1 KQRYEARERGDLIE
15 IGIAPKNAGGT
26 ADYRNYISLEFS
38 YDAAESE
45 ILLAFESKLNRKL
58 TDDEAKEIN
67 ERRQSGLKDREW
79 VTSPNRK
86 WDNGGVS
93 PYEGCYYS
101 CEHLTFDLVPDY
113 LRNNDL
119 SDWIVTLQ
127 TADPGAY
134 AHALARWH
142 DTDSRAWLITAL
154 IKAKRSSPNILA
166 LMRDA
171 EVVARDAPEFPTIA
185 HELVRLRIAFGKK
198 EAARNLIDEA
208 ISQPSDRLP
217 VSAMNQFLEQRAHI
231 AETPAEFLKYSQRKP
246 AAFYDYGRYGSLKD
260 LLKIGKGSWDPDYS
274 DQTKEEYE
282 QEIESRYKDLLPWDD
297 RFILDDETV
306 EILNWHFPLQS
317 LVDAARDRAVPS
329 YLQRQMIL
337 AAWTRAILLQRDEL
351 ALRIA
356 PEVIRAAP
364 EMTSVFGPYLQARTP
379 VERNHAALFVLLKF
393 PNLSPFIANGIPS
406 FDTSEQLDYYFERAW
421 WCALPTTEYD
431 KGSHEVPKVV
441 PKPDFLTGK
450 QLEAATTERNR
461 LNVIGDGKRYL
472 GNQVLQWAKTSPDD
486 PRISEALF
494 IAFRANESYK
504 YGCGG
509 WEHDGEIQG
518 EAETILRQRYPK
530 SAWTAKLPKH
540 EDQ

>member
-1 KQRYEARERGDLIE
+1 MNAEVELQNLLGQTSTFQSSARKLLALVKYRLHPTERIQELARTLASQSGNESLRQDLTDYVWLLDGIEARILEAEKKRKEALKPPAERGPADRFAEREPADGFPNEQAKQRYEALERGDLIE
-15 IGIAPKNAGGT
+15 IGIAPKNADGT
-26 ADYRNYISLEFS
+26 ADYRSYISLEFK

-67 ERRQSGLKDREW
+67 ERRQGGLKSREW

-93 PYEGCYYS
+93 PYEGCYYN
-101 CEHLTFDLVPDY
+101 CDLTFDLVPDY

-154 IKAKRSSPNILA
+154 IKAERSSPNILA

-260 LLKIGKGSWDPDYS
+260 LLKIGKGSWDSDYS

-306 EILNWHFPLQS
+306 DILNWHFPLQS

-337 AAWTRAILLQRDEL
+337 AR
-351 ALRIA
+351 ALRFI
-356 PEVIRAAP
+356 EVSQSLAVHR
-364 EMTSVFGPYLQARTP
+364 EWHTLVRHFG
-379 VERNHAALFVLLKF
+379 
-393 PNLSPFIANGIPS
+393 
-406 FDTSEQLDYYFERAW
+406 
-421 WCALPTTEYD
+421 TT
-431 KGSHEVPKVV
+431 
-441 PKPDFLTGK
+441 
-450 QLEAATTERNR
+450 
-461 LNVIGDGKRYL
+461 
-472 GNQVLQWAKTSPDD
+472 
-486 PRISEALF
+486 
-494 IAFRANESYK
+494 
-504 YGCGG
+504 
-509 WEHDGEIQG
+509 
-518 EAETILRQRYPK
+518 
-530 SAWTAKLPKH
+530 
-540 EDQ
+540 